1 MTLDETDFP
10 SILSPFSH
18 EVNGL
23 KTELAKV
30 KLEVDRL
37 KTSSASTTTS
47 AALRIDTNSAKG
59 STQSL
64 HSHEKISRS
73 ASLASSSGDYVDA
86 PEEL

>member
-1 MTLDETDFP
+1 M
-10 SILSPFSH
+10 H
-18 EVNGL
+18 GL
-23 KTELAKV
+23 KTELAKI

-37 KTSSASTTTS
+37 KVSSAATTAS
-47 AALRIDTNSAKG
+47 ATLRVDTNSAKG
-59 STQSL
+59 SDQSL